1 MRNFQDTFETCNWSF
16 ISAFSICMT
25 VPLILTQT
33 RKNLNFVL
41 EKYESGQV
49 LFYNKTL
56 LSRSILKEVFCKKG
70 VFRNSQNSQENTCV
84 RIFLKIK
91 LQTEACNFIKKKTLT
106 QVFFCE
112 FCKISK
118 NTFSYRTPLVAASD
132 FQKAAEAYSQPCP
145 ASNTERFAKTANGLQ
160 SLTTFTKPS
169 P

>member
-1 MRNFQDTFETCNWSF
+1 
-16 ISAFSICMT
+16 MT

-91 LQTEACNFIKKKTLT
+91 LQTEACNFIKKKLLHR
-106 QVFFCE
+106 C
-112 FCKISK
+112 
-118 NTFSYRTPLVAASD
+118 FSVNFAKFLRTPFLTKHLWWLLLT
-132 FQKAAEAYSQPCP
+132 FRKQQRHIHNP
-145 ASNTERFAKTANGLQ
+145 AQHLTRSVLRKQLTAF
-160 SLTTFTKPS
+160 SR
-169 P
+169 